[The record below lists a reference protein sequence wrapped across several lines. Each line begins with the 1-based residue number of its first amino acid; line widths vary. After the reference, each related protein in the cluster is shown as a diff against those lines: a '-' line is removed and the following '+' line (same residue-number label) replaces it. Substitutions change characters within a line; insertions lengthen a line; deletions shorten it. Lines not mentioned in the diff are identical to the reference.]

1 MIRVK
6 KKEFIFYIIGGIV
19 GLAAGYLYWRTV
31 GCSGDRCAI
40 WSSNWKSALA
50 GTILGSL
57 GGGSL
62 YDILNYFSSAKEG
75 GSTRNT
81 FD

>member
-1 MIRVK
+1 MKKQI
-6 KKEFIFYIIGGIV
+6 KKEFLFYIIGGII
-19 GLAAGYLYWRTV
+19 GLAAGYLYWWIV
-31 GCSGDRCAI
+31 GCTGDSCVI

-62 YDILNYFSSAKEG
+62 YDILNYFSSTKEED
-75 GSTRNT
+75 SARNS